1 MTMAIGPALLCF
13 DGSENAVHAIAQA
26 GERLA
31 ATPAIVLTVCEP
43 IANWEPYDP
52 LTVLSA
58 PLSKLGSRAIDLDA
72 AFLEVAQATM
82 QDGVAR
88 AQAAG
93 FEAHGRT
100 APGKPW
106 QVICD
111 IAEEIDASTIVL
123 GARGRS
129 EVQSVLLGSVS
140 AAVATHADRPVL
152 IVPRARD

>member
-1 MTMAIGPALLCF
+1 M
-13 DGSENAVHAIAQA
+13 E
-26 GERLA
+26 
-31 ATPAIVLTVCEP
+31 
-43 IANWEPYDP
+43 
-52 LTVLSA
+52 
-58 PLSKLGSRAIDLDA
+58 
-72 AFLEVAQATM
+72 
-82 QDGVAR
+82 DGVAR
-88 AQAAG
+88 ARSVG